1 MKRRICKIG
10 TGEVISVGII
20 ILLVFRFVSVYL
32 NQEEKLHSELFML
45 FTEVVQEEKEQQIG
59 KQKRHYDPQNSPND
73 IPGEEKH
80 TWCVQDYLTKYD
92 SSRYLLDSLF
102 RDILQKEHI
111 EVETAIRCIRNGKVI
126 NSSTDSLFYK
136 KASSLKP
143 IVYRIDENKE
153 RNITLQAY
161 VDAPVQTVLGQ
172 IGWFWVLSYSFFIIL
187 ICYCGF
193 YFENI
198 KKKIEKIIR
207 LLRTSR
213 QTSYELIEQQKIKLT
228 ELQTQKQKTELISKQ
243 QAELIEQKQAELAE
257 LQVKIKNT
265 EFVNKQQAESI
276 EQKQAELFALQNEI
290 IPLKPEQKKVWIAL
304 PYGFFF
310 AEKEGI
316 LRNDKGVDICL
327 KNNPLRLFLAFVNAE
342 DYKLSYEDICV
353 NVLAR
358 PIKNGADQSDR
369 ENVSTAIYRLK
380 KCLKP
385 FPCIQIKVLRDF
397 GYQIVFSNYQN
408 DTTQPGKSD

>member
-161 VDAPVQTVLGQ
+161 VDVPVQTVLGQ

-243 QAELIEQKQAELAE
+243 QAEL
-257 LQVKIKNT
+257 
-265 EFVNKQQAESI
+265 I